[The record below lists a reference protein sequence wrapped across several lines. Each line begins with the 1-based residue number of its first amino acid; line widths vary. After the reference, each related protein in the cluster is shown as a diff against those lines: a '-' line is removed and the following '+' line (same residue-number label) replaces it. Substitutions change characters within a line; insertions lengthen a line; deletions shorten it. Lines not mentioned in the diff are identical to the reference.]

1 MIYRNDKI
9 SNEMKILGKEF
20 VKNNNNKRK
29 CNLLINNKKYD
40 ICEYIEYDK
49 YDINKNDDLITIIL
63 IGIHDII
70 NAMSYGCRSLKSLP
84 DIPKWDIKNVLNM
97 SYIFSKCISLQSFPD
112 ISKLNIRNITNMSY
126 MFSGCS
132 SLQLL
137 PYISKWNTRNI

>member
-1 MIYRNDKI
+1 MIYKNDKI

-20 VKNNNNKRK
+20 VKNNNNIKRK
-29 CNLLINNKKYD
+29 CKLLINNKKYD

-70 NAMSYGCRSLKSLP
+70 IANGMCYGGRALKLLP
-84 DIPKWDIKNVLNM
+84 DFPKWDTKNVL
-97 SYIFSKCISLQSFPD
+97 
-112 ISKLNIRNITNMSY
+112 NMSY

-137 PYISKWNTRNI
+137 PDIFKWNIEILRI